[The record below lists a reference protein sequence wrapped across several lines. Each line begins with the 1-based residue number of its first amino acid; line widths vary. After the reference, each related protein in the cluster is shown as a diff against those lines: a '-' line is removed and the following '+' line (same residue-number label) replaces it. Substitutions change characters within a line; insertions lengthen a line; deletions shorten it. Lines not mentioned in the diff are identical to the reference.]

1 MVDINI
7 YSTPSCPYCKQLK
20 KFLKDNDFD
29 FEEFNVAE
37 NRDKAEEMVK
47 KSGQRGVPVTIL
59 EKDGEEQIVVG
70 FDRDKLIEILEI

>member
-1 MVDINI
+1 MTSINI

-20 KFLKDNDFD
+20 KFLKENDID

-37 NRDKAEEMVK
+37 NREKAEEMVK

-59 EKDGEEQIVVG
+59 EKDGDEEIVVG
-70 FDRDKLIEILEI
+70 FDKEKLRDILKL

>member
-1 MVDINI
+1 MTSINI

-20 KFLKDNDFD
+20 KFLKENDIY

-37 NRDKAEEMVK
+37 NREKAEEMVK

-59 EKDGEEQIVVG
+59 EKDGDEEIVVG
-70 FDRDKLIEILEI
+70 FDKEKLRDILKL